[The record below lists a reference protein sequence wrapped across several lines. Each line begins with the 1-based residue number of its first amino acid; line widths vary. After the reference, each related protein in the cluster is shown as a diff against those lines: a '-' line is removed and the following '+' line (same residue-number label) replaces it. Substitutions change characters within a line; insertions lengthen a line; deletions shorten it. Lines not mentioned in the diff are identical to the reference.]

1 MHLGQKKSGHVAL
14 AVALALATAT
24 AARADIT
31 TTFSGFGTV
40 GGSFTSDANY
50 NYSHD
55 ASEFAKASNQFDIGL
70 DSRLGLQGRVDFG
83 NDFSITA
90 QEVFR
95 ERGSD
100 EFDPGTEWLYVQY
113 APNSDLQIRMGRVVL
128 PVFLYSD
135 SRQVG
140 YATPWFRAA
149 PEVYGAFP
157 FDFVDG
163 GQISWQHT
171 IGQFTVALQGTTGNT
186 IGTFQGPTVLITTH
200 AHDIFNESV
209 SVTYGDLLLRVANT
223 SFVSPNAIA
232 LSPTFTLNYQQHEKI
247 VTAGAQYDNGHAVL
261 IGEWV
266 KTRENFLQVFN
277 EPLTEATGYDL
288 SAGWRFNKFL
298 PLVTYG
304 NNHEEQGLLS
314 SPYTKSSWSL
324 TMRYDVVS
332 NLALKAEVTRAKA
345 NNQAFFGEATASANP
360 NSDENVQVYSLG
372 ADFVF

>member
-1 MHLGQKKSGHVAL
+1 MHLGQKKSGRIAVAV
-14 AVALALATAT
+14 AVALALAATT

-31 TTFSGFGTV
+31 TTFSGFGTI

-55 ASEFAKASNQFDIGL
+55 ASEFTKASNQFDIGL
-70 DSRLGLQGRVDFG
+70 ESRLGLQGRVDFG

-100 EFDPGTEWLYVQY
+100 VLNPGTEWLYVQY
-113 APNSDLQIRMGRVVL
+113 APNSDLQVRMGRVVL
-128 PVFLYSD
+128 PVFLYSE

-171 IGQFTVALQGTTGNT
+171 FGQLTLALQGTTGNT
-186 IGTFQGPTVLITTH
+186 NGTFEEGGLTFVVK

-209 SVTYGDLLLRVANT
+209 SLTYGDLLLRVANT
-223 SFVSPNAIA
+223 SFISPNSLQ
-232 LSPTFTLNYQQHEKI
+232 LSPTFTLDYQQHEKI
-247 VTAGAQYDNGHAVL
+247 VTAGAQYDNGHAML
-261 IGEWV
+261 IVEWV

-277 EPLTEATGYDL
+277 EPLTAATVCFRQ
-288 SAGWRFNKFL
+288 AC
-298 PLVTYG
+298 VTMG
-304 NNHEEQGLLS
+304 KWW
-314 SPYTKSSWSL
+314 T
-324 TMRYDVVS
+324 
-332 NLALKAEVTRAKA
+332 
-345 NNQAFFGEATASANP
+345 
-360 NSDENVQVYSLG
+360 
-372 ADFVF
+372 

>member
-40 GGSFTSDANY
+40 GGSFTSNSDY
-50 NYSHD
+50 SYSHD
-55 ASEFAKASNQFDIGL
+55 ASEFTKASNQFDIGL
-70 DSRLGLQGRVDFG
+70 ESRLGLQGKVDFG
-83 NDFSITA
+83 SGWSITA

-95 ERGSD
+95 ERGNN

-113 APNSDLQIRMGRVVL
+113 SPDADLQIRMGRVVL

-140 YATPWFRAA
+140 YAAPWFRS
-149 PEVYGAFP
+149 PNEVYGEFP
-157 FDFVDG
+157 FNYLDG
-163 GQISWQHT
+163 GQINWQKT
-171 IGQFTVALQGTTGNT
+171 LGQFSIALQGTAGSTS
-186 IGTFQGPTVLITTH
+186 GTFQAGTLTIVAD

-209 SVTYGDLLLRVANT
+209 SVTYGDLLLRIAQT
-223 SFVSPNAIA
+223 TTRSPQS
-232 LSPTFTLNYQQHEKI
+232 LQLTPTFTLTYPAHG
-247 VTAGAQYDNGHAVL
+247 TFLSAGAQYDNGHAVV

-266 KTRENFLQVFN
+266 DTKQNPAPIFN
-277 EPLTEATGYDL
+277 EPLTASKAWYAA
-288 SAGWRFNKFL
+288 AGWRFGKFL

-304 NNHEEQGLLS
+304 NLHEEQSILANPVTQG
-314 SPYTKSSWSL
+314 SWSASF
-324 TMRYDVVS
+324 RYDVVT
-332 NLALKAEVTRAKA
+332 NLALKAEVTRAPGLDGLY
-345 NNQAFFGEATASANP
+345 FATTSTNT
-360 NSDENVQVYSLG
+360 DEHVNVYSLG